1 MLLIYLLDSGA
12 IDFPEFLTLMAHKMK
27 DAEREEKY
35 RETFRMF
42 DKNGD
47 GFITAAELRWVVS
60 DYSYR

>member
-47 GFITAAELRWVVS
+47 GFITAAELR
-60 DYSYR
+60 

>member
-1 MLLIYLLDSGA
+1 
-12 IDFPEFLTLMAHKMK
+12 
-27 DAEREEKY
+27 
-35 RETFRMF
+35 MF